1 MIDKNKTYEC
11 EITDLTVSGDGVAK
25 IDAYPLFVNG
35 AIPGDKITVRPT
47 KLNKTYG
54 FGKMI
59 KLLKPSPQRRNPPC
73 RVFSKCGG
81 CNLMHQNYEG
91 QLKFKSDF
99 VLSNILKFGS
109 YNPDEFEFEG
119 IIKGDNE
126 FFYRNKAQFPV
137 RKSGK
142 NIVCGFYEPKS
153 HSVIDCEM
161 CHIQNDVINKAV
173 SIALDFARKNNISA
187 YDEEKHKGTLRHIY
201 ARYSEENSELM
212 LVLVTNSENK
222 IKNAD
227 SLAQLLLPL
236 GLKSLVQNINT
247 KKTNVIL
254 GEKNITLWGNDHIL
268 MQTDELFFKVSPHSF
283 FQVNT
288 TQMKKLY
295 NKAIEYASLSGKETV
310 FDLYCGVGS
319 ISLYMAKRAK
329 KVIGVEIVPPAIDN
343 AKENAKINSISN
355 AEFYCGDCTKV
366 VDELISKGEK
376 ADVVV
381 VDPPRKGCDEKL
393 LSLINTISP
402 EKIVYVSCNSA
413 TLGRDLKVLKEFG
426 YTLQKACAVDLF
438 PQSNHC
444 EAVVQLRKLS
454 LPKGK

>member
-11 EITDLTVSGDGVAK
+11 EITDLTVSGEGVAK
-25 IDAYPLFVNG
+25 IDAYPLFVKG
-35 AIPGDKITVRPT
+35 AIPGDTVLLKPT

-54 FGKMI
+54 FAKII
-59 KLLKPSPQRRNPPC
+59 KILNPSPQRRSPKC
-73 RVFSKCGG
+73 KSFLKCGG
-81 CNLMHQNYEG
+81 CSIMHQNYEG

-109 YNPDEFEFEG
+109 YSADEFEFEG
-119 IIKGDNE
+119 IIKSDNE

-137 RKSGK
+137 RKSG
-142 NIVCGFYEPKS
+142 NDIVCGFYEPKS
-153 HSVIDCEM
+153 HDVIDCEM

-173 SIALDFARKNNISA
+173 SITLDFVRKNKIPA
-187 YDEEKHKGTLRHIY
+187 YNEENHTGVLRHIY
-201 ARYSEENSELM
+201 ARYSEENKELM
-212 LVLVTNSENK
+212 LVLVLNSTKK

-227 SLAQLLLPL
+227 SLAKALVPL

-247 KKTNVIL
+247 KKTNVVL
-254 GEKNITLWGNDHIL
+254 GEKNILLWGEEHIL
-268 MQTDELFFKVSPHSF
+268 MQTDDLLFKVSPHSF

-288 TQMKKLY
+288 PQMKKLY
-295 NKAIEYASLSGKETV
+295 NKAIEYADLSGEETV

-343 AKENAKINSISN
+343 AKENAEINSISN

-366 VDELISKGEK
+366 VEDLISKGER

-393 LSLINTISP
+393 LNLINNISP
-402 EKIVYVSCNSA
+402 KKIVYVSCNSA

-426 YTLQKACAVDLF
+426 YKLEKACAIDLF
-438 PQSNHC
+438 PQSVHC
-444 EAVVQLRKLS
+444 EAVAVLVNDINF
-454 LPKGK
+454 

>member
-25 IDAYPLFVNG
+25 INAYPLFVKG
-35 AIPGDKITVRPT
+35 AIPGDTVLLKPT

-54 FGKMI
+54 FAKII
-59 KLLKPSPQRRNPPC
+59 KILNPSPQRRSPKCKSFP
-73 RVFSKCGG
+73 KCGG
-81 CNLMHQNYEG
+81 CSIMHQNYEG

-99 VLSNILKFGS
+99 VLSNILKMGAYS
-109 YNPDEFEFEG
+109 PDEFMYEG
-119 IIKGDNE
+119 IVKSDNE

-137 RKSGK
+137 RKSG
-142 NIVCGFYEPKS
+142 NDIVCGFYEPKS
-153 HSVIDCEM
+153 HDVIDCEM

-173 SIALDFARKNNISA
+173 SITLDFVRKNKIPA
-187 YDEEKHKGTLRHIY
+187 YNEENHTGVLRHIY
-201 ARYSEENSELM
+201 ARYSEENKELM
-212 LVLVTNSENK
+212 LVLAVNSTKK
-222 IKNAD
+222 IKNAE
-227 SLAQLLLPL
+227 SLAKALVPL

-247 KKTNVIL
+247 KKTNVVL
-254 GEKNITLWGNDHIL
+254 GEKNILLWGEEHIL
-268 MQTDELFFKVSPHSF
+268 MQTDDLLFKVSPHSF

-288 TQMKKLY
+288 PQMKKLY
-295 NKAIEYASLSGKETV
+295 NKAIEYADLSGEETV

-319 ISLYMAKRAK
+319 ISLYMAKKAK

-343 AKENAKINSISN
+343 AKENAEINFISN

-366 VDELISKGEK
+366 VEDLISKGER

-393 LSLINTISP
+393 LNLINTISP

-426 YTLQKACAVDLF
+426 YKLEKACAIDLF
-438 PQSNHC
+438 PQSAHC
-444 EAVVQLRKLS
+444 EAVAVLVNDINF
-454 LPKGK
+454 